1 MTQSKQKGEP
11 QLGLV
16 KGKGT
21 STSDSIPAKL
31 SKGEVVIPAAV
42 AKHYGPAYFTK
53 LIASVPKEK
62 GARTEFKGGVLKAAG
77 GYNFGDDPKI
87 FEALQR
93 AKVTANAP
101 KTNGFGGANPKPGLI
116 NVAGT
121 SAERDAFINRPVA
134 DEVIELKPT
143 SPQRNAEVNRL
154 APGESKPYR
163 PMSAEAAD
171 FTRATQGESLGATPK
186 PAAVVTA
193 SSPDAWANEGASV
206 SGNAVRSAI
215 GKGVSKGLGTMGAAG
230 SVVGLADLA
239 RQPSELDNQ
248 MALRANSGDA
258 QAAQIMATGGVNPW
272 MTAIK
277 KPINAALAPVEAGIA
292 YAGEQFDKH
301 IGYPAVRG
309 LDNLINGPEAVA
321 APANQPTAGLV
332 PKTAAGPAEKPAVTN
347 AIPVTRPVGEDTPV
361 AAGTGTVVPPASA
374 ETLPPASA
382 TQSMQPYLVPEKFGQ
397 RTNLGLTPTL
407 DVANGKGGSGTVQ
420 FNPVDTGGKGFS
432 ADSVK
437 RIEAEMKRNADPAFQ
452 ERMKEQVAIVDER
465 GAKSDAFDANKRYQ
479 DIVNTALYS
488 RNKDQ
493 RNAALGVLKS
503 LDEQAQKKQQGRQE
517 ELKIGL
523 GQKNLEATATAN
535 ALEKKRLQ
543 TRDDATDRRGEETLQ
558 LARDTAANN
567 PKERS
572 LPDGTKV
579 RVTDAEWP
587 AAQQQYALDAFDGNP
602 DNQPSLFG
610 RSAEEIAADRAK
622 IGLRPTGAQAPA
634 AVKQAPPEALKMLKD
649 NPSSSKHFYKT
660 FGYLPEGY

>member
-1 MTQSKQKGEP
+1 M
-11 QLGLV
+11 GLV

-62 GARTEFKGGVLKAAG
+62 GAKTEFKGGVLKAAG
-77 GYNFGDDPKI
+77 GYNFGDDPKL

-143 SPQRNAEVNRL
+143 SPQRNAQVNRPL
-154 APGESKPYR
+154 PGESKPYR

-171 FTRATQGESLGATPK
+171 FTRATQGEIPGATPK
-186 PAAVVTA
+186 PAGVVTA

-215 GKGVSKGLGTMGAAG
+215 GKGISKGLGAMGAAG

-248 MALRANSGDA
+248 LALRAKNGDA

-277 KPINAALAPVEAGIA
+277 KPINAALAPVEAGIT

-309 LDNLINGPEAVA
+309 LDNLINGQEAVA
-321 APANQPTAGLV
+321 ATAPANQPTTSLA
-332 PKTAAGPAEKPAVTN
+332 PKAAAGTAEKPVAPAVTN
-347 AIPVTRPVGEDTPV
+347 AIPVTRPAGVDTPV
-361 AAGTGTVVPPASA
+361 AADTGTVAPTAPASGA
-374 ETLPPASA
+374 APPPVSA
-382 TQSMQPYLVPEKFGQ
+382 TQTMQPFRQRGGREGPQVSTLNFTDGLGGTGMIQSEGGWKLSDAQMDSLKSSLAHEAKPEVIARRK
-397 RTNLGLTPTL
+397 
-407 DVANGKGGSGTVQ
+407 
-420 FNPVDTGGKGFS
+420 
-432 ADSVK
+432 
-437 RIEAEMKRNADPAFQ
+437 EAARLMNE
-452 ERMKEQVAIVDER
+452 ET
-465 GAKSDAFDANKRYQ
+465 AKSLSDRRRAEFEN
-479 DIVNTALYS
+479 IALYS
-488 RNKDQ
+488 RNKN
-493 RNAALGVLKS
+493 RRAAALGVLKS
-503 LDEQAQKKQQGRQE
+503 LDEQAQNRQQGQQE

-558 LARDTAANN
+558 LARDNAANT
-567 PKERS
+567 PRERS

-579 RVTDAEWP
+579 KVTDAEWP
-587 AAQQQYALDAFDGNP
+587 GTLNQFELDAFDSNK

-610 RSAEEIAADRAK
+610 RNAEEISAERAK
-622 IGLRPTGAQAPA
+622 VGLRPTGAKNGSPTGVHPDVA
-634 AVKQAPPEALKMLKD
+634 KALRDMNSGDKD
-649 NPSSSKHFYKT
+649 KARAGA
-660 FGYLPEGY
+660 GYLQKYYPDDYNQYLQQGK